1 MTNFV
6 EKLANM
12 SENCWQGD
20 TWGVTWGAT
29 FFQGHTPHNPFCLSV
44 FQRVQGVT
52 LILLRKN
59 TISRLQ
65 FGL

>member
-12 SENCWQGD
+12 SENCCQGG

-29 FFQGHTPHNPFCLSV
+29 FFQGHTPHNPFV
-44 FQRVQGVT
+44 YRRFRGGRV
-52 LILLRKN
+52 
-59 TISRLQ
+59 
-65 FGL
+65 